1 MKRDRGLPESGAG
14 VGKIRIRSFYTGS
27 TLPNVTSY
35 ENIQAW
41 SGGTEPWKQLSPFVI
56 GPVVLEGEEIIAENF
71 ENLWQGLKVYEK
83 VDAQN
88 TWQWKWPAE
97 VHVEGEEKLP
107 NEAWHKWHNAL
118 LKTSH
123 AVRRPNGRA
132 VPLYAWWPRRLWRGE
147 SKGSKDLD
155 INLDPQGNS
164 TTHVKLGVIEARKQI
179 YIPYL
184 QELYRKHPAYQ
195 SLLNKVKSGVNI
207 IILEPDGPPSMFYPT
222 GLEVDLNMLVHLQ
235 GVTELNQLLGLN
247 TSSKKYVPYGHGYV
261 IALCLLEDVQGE
273 TEKK

>member
-1 MKRDRGLPESGAG
+1 MKRDRVSDSG

-56 GPVVLEGEEIIAENF
+56 GPVVLEGGEKIVVAENF

-97 VHVEGEEKLP
+97 VHVEGNDKLP

-118 LKTSH
+118 LKTRH

-147 SKGSKDLD
+147 PTPKDKGDSTTTT
-155 INLDPQGNS
+155 

-195 SLLNKVKSGVNI
+195 SLLTKVKSGVNI

-235 GVTELNQLLGLN
+235 GVTELNQLPGLN

-261 IALCLLEDVQGE
+261 IALCLLEDAQGE
-273 TEKK
+273 K

>member
-1 MKRDRGLPESGAG
+1 MKRDRVESSGG

-27 TLPNVTSY
+27 TLPSVASF

-41 SGGTEPWKQLSPFVI
+41 SGGTEPWKLLSPFVI
-56 GPVVLEGEEIIAENF
+56 GPVVIEGEAIAENF
-71 ENLWQGLKVYEK
+71 ENFWQAHKVWEK
-83 VDAQN
+83 VDAQS

-97 VHVEGEEKLP
+97 VHVNEKEKLP

-118 LKTSH
+118 LKTRH

-132 VPLYAWWPRRLWRGE
+132 VPLYAWWPRRRATTTTTTHKPVV
-147 SKGSKDLD
+147 SNDL
-155 INLDPQGNS
+155 NPQGDY
-164 TTHVKLGVIEARKQI
+164 VKLGVIEARKQI
-179 YIPYL
+179 YIPFL

-195 SLLNKVKSGVNI
+195 SLLTKVKSGVNI
-207 IILEPDGPPSMFYPT
+207 IILEPDGPPSMFYPN

-235 GVTELNQLLGLN
+235 EVTEVNQLPGLN

-261 IALCLLEDVQGE
+261 IALCLLEDV
-273 TEKK
+273 EK

>member
-1 MKRDRGLPESGAG
+1 MKRDRGLPESSG

-56 GPVVLEGEEIIAENF
+56 GPVVLEGEIKALNF
-71 ENLWQGLKVYEK
+71 EDFWQAHKVYEN

-118 LKTSH
+118 LKTPH

-132 VPLYAWWPRRLWRGE
+132 VPLYAWWPRRHGRREL
-147 SKGSKDLD
+147 KDSKDLD
-155 INLDPQGNS
+155 P
-164 TTHVKLGVIEARKQI
+164 THVKLGVVEARKQI

-222 GLEVDLNMLVHLQ
+222 GLEVDLNMLVQLQ
-235 GVTELNQLLGLN
+235 DVTELNQLPGLN

-261 IALCLLEDVQGE
+261 IALCLLEDVQGGGVE
-273 TEKK
+273 EK